1 MFSGRIKFRG
11 IPGILEFHIVRILLQ
26 PPVIFLQS
34 CIIIRNISAL
44 LQISVCIETRYT
56 RVVHFA
62 HFAQTCYFRGDTN
75 ASAVAKKQFRKHQR
89 RRFVTVCQHKYA
101 IEIGTVAETAAHCAG
116 TGGIPN
122 WT

>member
-1 MFSGRIKFRG
+1 LSEYYYSHRLYISELNNNSKY
-11 IPGILEFHIVRILLQ
+11 LSVVVLQ
-26 PPVIFLQS
+26 T
-34 CIIIRNISAL
+34 
-44 LQISVCIETRYT
+44 SVCIDDETSYT

-62 HFAQTCYFRGDTN
+62 HFAQTYYFRGDTN
-75 ASAVAKKQFRKHQR
+75 ASAVAKKQFRKLQR

-122 WT
+122 RT